1 MTAMLGDA
9 WIVAVKEWREVLLR
23 GMGLKGS
30 IGFFGLILLV
40 FGVAIPARAGYDW
53 VMVPWSALVFS
64 WLPLML
70 VMAVVA
76 DSFAGE
82 RERHT
87 LETLLARRLSASS
100 ILLGKVG
107 AAVAF
112 AYGML
117 LLVSALSI
125 VSVNV
130 AVPRPNPLRLPLLW
144 SGATTY
150 GVVVLGFLFTILCA
164 TIGVTVSL
172 KSETVRQANLR
183 LSTGLIVFFPA
194 LAFGLSGLWAIL
206 PGASQMALIEAV
218 KTWRT
223 PGVMGVITVSL
234 VVLDALFL
242 WLASWM
248 FVRNRL
254 ILD

>member
-1 MTAMLGDA
+1 MLTDA
-9 WIVAVKEWREVLLR
+9 WIVAVKEWREVLFR

-30 IGFFGLILLV
+30 IGFFGLILIV

-53 VMVPWSALVFS
+53 VMVPFMPLVFS

-87 LETLLARRLSASS
+87 LETLLASRLSDSA
-100 ILLGKVG
+100 ILFGKVG

-117 LLVSALSI
+117 LLVSVMSI
-125 VSVNV
+125 LSVNV
-130 AVPRPNPLRLPLLW
+130 AVPRPDPFLKPLVWGGP
-144 SGATTY
+144 ATF
-150 GVVVLGFLFTILCA
+150 GVVVLGLLLTVLSA
-164 TIGVTVSL
+164 TIGVMVSL
-172 KSETVRQANLR
+172 RSETVRQANLR
-183 LSTGLIVFFPA
+183 LSTGLILFFPA
-194 LAFGLSGLWAIL
+194 LGFTLSGLWSVL
-206 PGASQMALIEAV
+206 PGALQ
-218 KTWRT
+218 
-223 PGVMGVITVSL
+223 VSL
-234 VVLDALFL
+234 IDAVRTWEAWPVLAVVALSLAAIDAALL
-242 WLASWM
+242 WIASRM
-248 FVRNRL
+248 FVRDKL

>member
-1 MTAMLGDA
+1 MLGDA
-9 WIVAVKEWREVLLR
+9 WIVALKEWREVLVR
-23 GMGLKGS
+23 GMGLRGS

-53 VMVPWSALVFS
+53 VMVPWSALVFA

-70 VMAVVA
+70 VMAVIA

-87 LETLLARRLSASS
+87 LETLLASRLSDSA
-100 ILLGKVG
+100 ILLGKTG

-117 LLVSALSI
+117 LLVSAMSL

-130 AVPRPNPLRLPLLW
+130 AVRRPEPFAHPLMW
-144 SGATTY
+144 SGATTF
-150 GVVVLGFLFTILCA
+150 GVVVLGALFTVLSA
-164 TIGVTVSL
+164 TIGVMVSL
-172 KSETVRQANLR
+172 RSETVRQANLR
-183 LSTGLIVFFPA
+183 LSMGLILFFPA
-194 LAFGLSGLWAIL
+194 LGFILTGVWAVL
-206 PGASQMALIEAV
+206 PGPTQLAVLESV
-218 KTWRT
+218 KTWQV
-223 PGVMGVITVSL
+223 PVVLGVIAVAL
-234 VVLDALFL
+234 AAVDALLL
-242 WLASWM
+242 WIASRM
-248 FVRNRL
+248 FVRDKL